1 MLYLNTLLPSLEKSR
16 IAHNNKAIICPK
28 TNRFPF
34 ICHNCTKKYNCNMRK
49 YYYNYKTAND
59 IYLRTMSN
67 SRWGI
72 DMDIDQI
79 GYWNDYFRDR
89 LKNKNQPITHIF
101 NSMDSK
107 FPKSLQTFYNYI
119 HKGYFPSSHG
129 ELLSR
134 SFSYKVRIKKDKIK
148 PITKDNVIKQE
159 RKYSDFEK
167 YIKYHTK
174 RSYL

>member
-1 MLYLNTLLPSLEKSR
+1 
-16 IAHNNKAIICPK
+16 
-28 TNRFPF
+28 
-34 ICHNCTKKYNCNMRK
+34 MRK

-72 DMDIDQI
+72 DIDIDQI
-79 GYWNDYFRDR
+79 GYWNDYFRDK
-89 LKNKNQPITHIF
+89 LKTKNQ
-101 NSMDSK
+101 
-107 FPKSLQTFYNYI
+107 
-119 HKGYFPSSHG
+119 
-129 ELLSR
+129 
-134 SFSYKVRIKKDKIK
+134 

-167 YIKYHTK
+167 YIKNHPK

>member
-1 MLYLNTLLPSLEKSR
+1 MLYLNTLLSFLDKSR

-72 DMDIDQI
+72 DIDIDQI
-79 GYWNDYFRDR
+79 GYWNDYFRDK
-89 LKNKNQPITHIF
+89 LKTKNQ
-101 NSMDSK
+101 
-107 FPKSLQTFYNYI
+107 
-119 HKGYFPSSHG
+119 
-129 ELLSR
+129 
-134 SFSYKVRIKKDKIK
+134 

-167 YIKYHTK
+167 YIKNHPK